1 MVAAAA
7 FGSRTTP
14 MVMMDGDNNG
24 DEDDVVTMSDYYAD
38 YAKALETMLEQP
50 DEEDFINDG
59 EISIEDI
66 QNE

>member
-1 MVAAAA
+1 MRQLGLTDLDKCHLRLFVY
-7 FGSRTTP
+7 
-14 MVMMDGDNNG
+14 NG

-38 YAKALETMLEQP
+38 YAKAIETMLEQP
-50 DEEDFINDG
+50 DEEDFINDS